1 MSGVFGGKMWIFLIA
16 VHLYLPTT
24 AFCYTYR
31 DMENILTTGTNIKT
45 LEENLYPVN
54 AHRKNIVSI
63 SYKFIFPE
71 NWNNVDYWSNNSS
84 GICFYWLSSPVHLTI
99 NKELLHGLSLRS
111 YIPEVSYTSLLFNL
125 SNLTRSDLLSI
136 TRDLEQIYDLHGNDI
151 DALCQGEDV
160 LDFLNNFT
168 ANVSHLVV
176 NDLIFY
182 Y

>member
-1 MSGVFGGKMWIFLIA
+1 MWIFLIA

-31 DMENILTTGTNIKT
+31 DMENILTTGTNVKT
-45 LEENLYPVN
+45 LEENFYPVN
-54 AHRKNIVSI
+54 VHRKNIVSI

-71 NWNNVDYWSNNSS
+71 DWNNVDYWSNNSP

-125 SNLTRSDLLSI
+125 SNLTTADRLSVSKDLDEIYELRDNNI
-136 TRDLEQIYDLHGNDI
+136 TNIT
-151 DALCQGEDV
+151 ALCKRKGV

-168 ANVSHLVV
+168 ANVSHPFVYKLF
-176 NDLIFY
+176 LLFLF
-182 Y
+182 